1 MALRFVV
8 NHNYTYYT
16 FCNCFT
22 VPCPEMI
29 VNPEPTKVHPGSA
42 VTFSCVAWSYGGL
55 VYEWNKNDSL
65 TLPHN
70 SAIYYENKPLTNAIN
85 TTVYELTLFNVQET
99 NEGHYCCIA
108 SNGCGSTSACA
119 LLEVDSKLQY

>member
-1 MALRFVV
+1 MLLHMLCDYAILI
-8 NHNYTYYT
+8 YY
-16 FCNCFT
+16 T

-29 VNPEPTKVHPGSA
+29 LHPMPTKVRPDTT

-55 VYEWNKNDSL
+55 MYEWNKNDSL
-65 TLPHN
+65 ILPQN
-70 SAIYYENKPLTNAIN
+70 SAISYENKPLKTNDAIN

-108 SNGCGSTSACA
+108 SNGCGSTTKCA
-119 LLEVDSKLQY
+119 WLEVDSKLQ